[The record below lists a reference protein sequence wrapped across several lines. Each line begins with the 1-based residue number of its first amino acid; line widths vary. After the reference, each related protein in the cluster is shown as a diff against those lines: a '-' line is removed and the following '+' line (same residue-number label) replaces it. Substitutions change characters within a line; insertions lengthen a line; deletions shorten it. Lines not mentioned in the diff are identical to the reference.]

1 MKRSGEDDGG
11 SALQNLMC
19 TDFAGLKF
27 PQTARTQLIT
37 ELTAGWN
44 EEALQVGDVE
54 EPSSVSS
61 AKINGLQV
69 GKCSIESGKRLMYS
83 RNRIGPR

>member
-11 SALQNLMC
+11 SALPNLMC

-27 PQTARTQLIT
+27 PPTARTQLIT
-37 ELTAGWN
+37 ELTAGWS
-44 EEALQVGDVE
+44 EEKLQGGDME

-61 AKINGLQV
+61 AKINGVQV
-69 GKCSIESGKRLMYS
+69 G
-83 RNRIGPR
+83 